1 MTYKFELFL
10 VTQKIAHTY
19 KKKKK
24 AHNINQSK
32 FQTLFSSNFIYR
44 IKLYN

>member
-19 KKKKK
+19 KKKK